1 MSPKTLIISIM
12 LTAAA
17 TSAGTYYLTSNHPIS
32 QDQTTS
38 TETMAEGGTPIQ
50 AESAQ
55 DGGKPITIV
64 VKTEIEE
71 KHHKPINTGH
81 IRDLKQ
87 PSYGVLDSNRLPMK
101 PQKP

>member
-1 MSPKTLIISIM
+1 MNPKTLIISIL

-17 TSAGTYYLTSNHPIS
+17 TSAGTYYLTANHSLSPG
-32 QDQTTS
+32 QPTS
-38 TETMAEGGTPIQ
+38 TETMAEGGSPTQIE
-50 AESAQ
+50 AAQ
-55 DGGKPITIV
+55 DEGKPITIV

-87 PSYGVLDSNRLPMK
+87 PSYGVLDSNGLPMNPKK
-101 PQKP
+101 P